1 MFFGYE
7 NKEEYSLYVPKNTF
21 KRNVDLLLTEEEDK
35 KQYVFI
41 EDIHTFRYDHRL
53 PRGRKNLSLLF
64 TGSYYSRNIKSHD
77 MITFKLMLN
86 KWLRS
91 LKL

>member
-41 EDIHTFRYDHRL
+41 KDIHTFRYDHRL
-53 PRGRKNLSLLF
+53 HVEEKICR
-64 TGSYYSRNIKSHD
+64 YYLQAFITAEILKV
-77 MITFKLMLN
+77 MI
-86 KWLRS
+86 
-91 LKL
+91 